1 MSRPHHF
8 MRATAIATAAA
19 LAIGSL
25 PVGSAR
31 AGLVATEQVVAERA
45 AAGERERLTALFE
58 RDDVRGQLEA
68 LGVDRDEAVA
78 RIAGLSDSEVLAI
91 SGRLDA
97 LPAGQGVIEGI
108 LVAAGI
114 VFIVLII
121 TDLLGVTDLFPF
133 INSIR

>member
-1 MSRPHHF
+1 
-8 MRATAIATAAA
+8 MRATAFATAAA
-19 LAIGSL
+19 LTTASL
-25 PVGSAR
+25 PVGSAH

-45 AAGERERLTALFE
+45 AAGERERLAALFE

-78 RIAGLSDSEVLAI
+78 RIASLSDSEVLAI
-91 SGRLDA
+91 SGQVDA
-97 LPAGQGVIEGI
+97 LPAGQGAIEGI

-114 VFIVLII
+114 VFIVLIV

>member
-1 MSRPHHF
+1 
-8 MRATAIATAAA
+8 MRATAFATAAA

-25 PVGSAR
+25 PVGSAH
-31 AGLVATEQVVAERA
+31 AGLVATERVVAERA
-45 AAGERERLTALFE
+45 AAGERERLAALFE

-78 RIAGLSDSEVLAI
+78 RIAGLSDPEVLAI
-91 SGRLDA
+91 SGQLDA
-97 LPAGQGVIEGI
+97 LPAGQGAIEGI

-114 VFIVLII
+114 VFIVLVI